1 MNKAD
6 QFGHNDGTRSHPLP
20 CGWSKDGLQT
30 FNQLAK
36 EVYKNRQEHGEEFDK
51 AFKNALE
58 EEMAS
63 TNKTGKRK
71 RNNIDTYND
80 LNEGALIMKDAESCG
95 EEEEEEEE
103 WVTKNVFTV

>member
-1 MNKAD
+1 M
-6 QFGHNDGTRSHPLP
+6 P

-36 EVYKNRQEHGEEFDK
+36 EIYKNRQEKGEEFDK
-51 AFKNALE
+51 AFKKTME

-71 RNNIDTYND
+71 RNCIDTYND
-80 LNEGALIMKDAESCG
+80 LNEGALIMKD
-95 EEEEEEEE
+95 EENSGDEEEEEE
-103 WVTKNVFTV
+103 WVSKNVFIV